1 MPKLH
6 RIILGAACSLPVIL
20 AAPVFLTPNVA
31 DAADAAPTA
40 NQVKACVATLGPD
53 WKVDWKRLDIG
64 PARAP
69 RNAFEAMNTSEMG
82 QSRPG
87 PGYPVRVVYV
97 LNGQWTIDAEYFV
110 IKNAAGR
117 WQIPAVCTFP
127 S

>member
-1 MPKLH
+1 MRTMQKIVLA
-6 RIILGAACSLPVIL
+6 AACSLPLLLSAGV
-20 AAPVFLTPNVA
+20 AA
-31 DAADAAPTA
+31 AAEAAPTA
-40 NQVKACVATLGPD
+40 DQVKACVATLGPEWKAD
-53 WKVDWKRLDIG
+53 WKTLEIG

-69 RNAFEAMNTSEMG
+69 RNAFEAMNTSEMA

-97 LNGQWTIDAEYFV
+97 LNGQWTIDTEYFV

-127 S
+127 Q